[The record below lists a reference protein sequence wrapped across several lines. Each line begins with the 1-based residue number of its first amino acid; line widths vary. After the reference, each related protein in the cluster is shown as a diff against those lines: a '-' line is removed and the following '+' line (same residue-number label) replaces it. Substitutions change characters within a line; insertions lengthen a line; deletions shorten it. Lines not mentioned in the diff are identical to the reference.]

1 MSYTS
6 TVFSNGVPSHQHQY
20 GQHRGAYNQ
29 QPQHTV
35 HAPSAAHANTNH
47 SSAASHASASSPAAA
62 SAQSGTAAANQ
73 PLLPAVSLASLIPFT
88 VPHSSS
94 ASGYSVYAP
103 PSADVVDVY
112 TRYFA
117 ACRTRELTGH
127 RKLVRCVRWNSTGT
141 KLASGSGDGSVRVYT
156 LQPATAPA
164 AGVTL
169 QSAEGAELKGHSSSA
184 EFVCFDP
191 SRADQL
197 ASASLDGTVRIWDT
211 TTGRCTSTVSC
222 PGDNITLAWSRCGST
237 LAVGNKDNAITLI
250 DARSFTPL
258 ATVVYAYEINEL
270 EWSAP
275 QQPNQ
280 PLYLLAST
288 SKAQVE
294 VIDATACI
302 ARAKAAGGKQ
312 RMNSLPPVVALDNHA
327 APVYALATSADG
339 QLIASGSTD
348 AVVVVRDTHD
358 LAPLCT
364 LLRFDTPIRSV
375 SFGHAGRLLAVGTEG
390 GELEIALV
398 DCHNS
403 TRLWHATLQSEVVS
417 VAFNPVHPLLAYST
431 DSTERYSVHL
441 FGCA

>member
-29 QPQHTV
+29 QPQHTA
-35 HAPSAAHANTNH
+35 HTAHAITNH
-47 SSAASHASASSPAAA
+47 SSAAAHASTSSPAAA
-62 SAQSGTAAANQ
+62 SAQSATAAANQ
-73 PLLPAVSLASLIPFT
+73 PLLPAVSLASLLQPT
-88 VPHSSS
+88 APPSSS
-94 ASGYSVYAP
+94 ASAYSVYAP
-103 PSADVVDVY
+103 PSADVLEVY
-112 TRYFA
+112 SRYFA

-127 RKLVRCVRWNSTGT
+127 RKPIRCVRWNSTGT
-141 KLASGSGDGSVRVYT
+141 KLASGSGDGSVRVYS
-156 LQPATAPA
+156 LQTAA
-164 AGVTL
+164 AGVTVA
-169 QSAEGAELKGHSSSA
+169 SAEGAELKGHSASA
-184 EFVCFDP
+184 EFVCFNP
-191 SRADQL
+191 SRAEQL

-211 TTGRCTSTVSC
+211 ATGRCTATVSC
-222 PGDNITLAWSRCGST
+222 PGDNITLAWTRCGAT
-237 LAVGNKDNAITLI
+237 LAVGNKDNAITLV
-250 DARSFTPL
+250 DARSSFAPL
-258 ATVVYAYEINEL
+258 ATLVYAYEINEL

-280 PLYLLAST
+280 PPFLLAST

-294 VIDATACI
+294 VIDAAACI

-348 AVVVVRDTHD
+348 AVVVVRDTSD

-364 LLRFDTPIRSV
+364 LLRFDSPIRSV
-375 SFGHAGRLLAVGTEG
+375 SFGQAGRLIAVGTEG
-390 GELEIALV
+390 GELEIAMV